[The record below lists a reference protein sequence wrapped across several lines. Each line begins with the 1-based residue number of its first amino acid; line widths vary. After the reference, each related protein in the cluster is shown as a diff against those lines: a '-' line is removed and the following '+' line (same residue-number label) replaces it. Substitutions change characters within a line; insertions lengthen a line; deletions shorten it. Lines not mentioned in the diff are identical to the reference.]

1 MINTNNRKKKTKIH
15 FYFLSEKYLLMV
27 KLLIYL
33 SCFLLHKISLQ
44 N

>member
-1 MINTNNRKKKTKIH
+1 MINTNNRKKKTRYI
-15 FYFLSEKYLLMV
+15 FFLSEKYLLMV